1 MNSKAALALLLE
13 MLATAAASPGQPRAR
28 LVVVVPASQT
38 MAGLSLGDLRRIYT
52 GEMTRWPDGRRIVPV
67 MLPTHSPES
76 ELFLDHILRMSS
88 IDFAQ
93 QWIGA
98 VFRGRVA
105 APPVVVAT
113 RDDALRF
120 VETHAGSIA
129 VIGEGQNVLGTVRVL
144 AVDGRLPSSETYS
157 LAW

>member
-1 MNSKAALALLLE
+1 MNAKAAFALLLA
-13 MLATAAASPGQPRAR
+13 MLATAAATPAQHQTR
-28 LVVVVPASQT
+28 LVVIVPTSQT
-38 MAGLSLGDLRRIYT
+38 TAGLSLGDLRRIYL

-67 MLPTHSPES
+67 MLRPHSRES
-76 ELFLDHILRMSS
+76 ELFLNHILRMSP

-98 VFRGRVA
+98 VFRGRVS

-113 RDDALRF
+113 RNEALHF
-120 VETHAGSIA
+120 VETHAESIA
-129 VIGEGQNVLGTVRVL
+129 VIGEGRDVLTTVRIL
-144 AVDGRLPSSETYS
+144 PIDGSLPSSENYS